1 MRVNE
6 IVARTSDDTTLQI
19 KDLSRDIELNGF
31 KKDIVENETFK
42 KLKLGNLLVTNIYL
56 KLSQDE
62 PFVVPIML
70 IIAEK

>member
-19 KDLSRDIELNGF
+19 KDLSRDIELKGS

-62 PFVVPIML
+62 PFVVPVML
-70 IIAEK
+70 IMAEK